1 MTELP
6 TGLQDV
12 IDYFS
17 RLPGIGKKTAS
28 RLAFSLLQK
37 TPEYQRKFGSVL
49 SNLHDSLGYCSECFH
64 LCEAGEEK
72 CEICMSSKRDNGII
86 CVVESSLDVLA
97 MEQSHSYFGKYFVLG
112 GVLSPM
118 DGVGPND
125 IRIQQLENFVIKNI
139 KNPENS
145 ENSPITEVIFALSST
160 LEGESTS
167 TYIWQKLENISEFSG
182 KISRIARGI
191 PSGSSLQYIDET
203 TLSKAFEGRQLF

>member
-1 MTELP
+1 MSELP
-6 TGLQDV
+6 AGLQDV

-37 TPEYQRKFGSVL
+37 TPEYQKKFGAVL
-49 SNLHDSLGYCSECFH
+49 NDLDESLGYCSECFH
-64 LCEAGEEK
+64 LCEADETKCSICKSEK
-72 CEICMSSKRDNGII
+72 RENGII
-86 CVVESSLDVLA
+86 CVVETSLDVLA
-97 MEQSHSYFGKYFVLG
+97 MEQSHSYFGRYFVLG

-118 DGVGPND
+118 EGIGPHD
-125 IRIQQLENFVIKNI
+125 IRIHQLEEHIQ
-139 KNPENS
+139 KNPEIS
-145 ENSPITEVIFALSST
+145 EIIFALSST

-167 TYIWQKLENISEFSG
+167 TYIWQKLENLPEFSG

>member
-1 MTELP
+1 MSELP
-6 TGLQDV
+6 AGLQDV

-37 TPEYQRKFGSVL
+37 TPEYQKKFGSVL
-49 SNLHDSLGYCSECFH
+49 SDLDESLGYCSECFH
-64 LCEAGEEK
+64 LCESDETKCTICKSEK
-72 CEICMSSKRDNGII
+72 RKNGII
-86 CVVESSLDVLA
+86 CVVETSLDVLA
-97 MEQSHSYFGKYFVLG
+97 MEQSHSYFGRYFVLG

-118 DGVGPND
+118 EGIGPHD
-125 IRIQQLENFVIKNI
+125 IRIHQLEEYLQ
-139 KNPENS
+139 KNPEIS
-145 ENSPITEVIFALSST
+145 EIIFALSST

-167 TYIWQKLENISEFSG
+167 TYIWQKLENLPEFSG

>member
-1 MTELP
+1 MTNLP
-6 TGLQDV
+6 EGLQEV
-12 IDYFS
+12 IDYFA

-37 TPEYQRKFGSVL
+37 TPEYQKKFGSVL
-49 SNLHDSLGYCSECFH
+49 MDLNDSLGYCQDCFH

-72 CEICMSSKRDNGII
+72 CSICESTKREDSVI
-86 CVVESSLDVLA
+86 CVVETSMDVIA

-118 DGVGPND
+118 DGIGPND
-125 IRIQQLENFVIKNI
+125 IRLHELEKYIASH
-139 KNPENS
+139 PEIS
-145 ENSPITEVIFALSST
+145 EIIFALSST

-167 TYIWQKLENISEFSG
+167 TYIWQKLENIPGFSG